1 LIGREREQQQYCAE
15 IVDGV
20 EGFILCFFTNMDG
33 RSWFLC
39 LFLALCLISDS
50 FSLSLVVVVSSDNV
64 VGWQTVADWQG

>member
-1 LIGREREQQQYCAE
+1 
-15 IVDGV
+15 
-20 EGFILCFFTNMDG
+20 MDG

-39 LFLALCLISDS
+39 LFLALRLISDS